1 MADLSQAT
9 AWKPRLAN
17 LITFTTLAMAIASI
31 ALSIE
36 GAYRLACALILTGY
50 LLDGVDGEVA
60 RRMGGI
66 SDFGTQLDSLV
77 DLVHFG
83 VAITVLISQHLRNG
97 PVGGWPI
104 WVFLVGYVIAACFRL
119 ARFNLADGNNKQ
131 VTTGLTISTGG
142 AYLTLTVLANLGF
155 GQPFVSDWIFL
166 PLLLIVSLL
175 MVSRIPFPDLKG
187 LLHYRVPVLATFG
200 AGALVSLWLSWEFG
214 LFAMWTVYVLFGT
227 IRAGIRA
234 FD

>member
-1 MADLSQAT
+1 MVDLSQAT
-9 AWKPRLAN
+9 SWKPRLAN

-36 GAYRLACALILTGY
+36 GAYRLAGALILTGY
-50 LLDGVDGEVA
+50 LLDAVDGEVA
-60 RRMGGI
+60 RRFGGT

-83 VAITVLISQHLRNG
+83 VANTVLISQHLRNG

-104 WVFLVGYVIAACFRL
+104 WLFLVGYMIAACFRL
-119 ARFNLADGNNKQ
+119 ARFNLGDGNNKQ

-155 GQPFVSDWIFL
+155 SQPFAFDWIFP
-166 PLLLIVSLL
+166 PLVLIVSLL

-187 LLHYRVPVLATFG
+187 LRQYRVLLLSTFG
-200 AGALVSLWLSWEFG
+200 AGALVSLLLSWEFA
-214 LFAMWTVYVLFGT
+214 LFGIWTVYVLFGT

-234 FD
+234 FA